1 MGILSW
7 TPGFPIGVFSKSQK
21 NPMGKVVF
29 WMICHDNYVIFC
41 LEIPIGNCHDHL
53 CHFLPGNGISTTLTL
68 FDNFWQL
75 LTTNEVF
82 WILQGA
88 RPTFCYLTSPLR
100 GAHPSV
106 PGGLGGFPPQSIGIL
121 RCGCFVLD
129 FAGKNEFLKLFYVKI
144 WNDWFL
150 IWSNWNRGG

>member
-1 MGILSW
+1 
-7 TPGFPIGVFSKSQK
+7 
-21 NPMGKVVF
+21 
-29 WMICHDNYVIFC
+29 MIIYVIFC
-41 LEIPIGNCHDHL
+41 PEME
-53 CHFLPGNGISTTLTL
+53 FLQLLTL
-68 FDNFWQL
+68 FDNFWHFLTTFDNFWQF

-150 IWSNWNRGG
+150 IWSNWNTVAVELDQINQKIWNSLTSWWFLWCIIMVWFLIF